1 MHRLLLAT
9 LITLALAGGSCL
21 PGTGPLAL
29 PSITASALAQRY
41 ADNGPDRQLM
51 AIDRMGDGRAIEVI
65 GDLAAAEKVIVYVPG
80 TGYGLSDFTSSAVSP
95 GGAAR
100 ALYAQAMALSP
111 GARVAVI
118 GWLGYDPPEMTD
130 PSVITTYPAIKGARA
145 LRTLVAALDGKQRI
159 ALVCHSY
166 GSVVCGKAA
175 SGLPVADIVALG
187 SPGMGVDTLAELETS
202 SRVWATL
209 SRSDDVLRPGV
220 RFGPIG
226 FGADPSEP
234 GFGARVFDG
243 GTGGHNDY
251 LRPGPTLAFVT
262 GIALHGAP
270 PSPATSASSVT
281 ARPS

>member
-1 MHRLLLAT
+1 MRRLLLAT
-9 LITLALAGGSCL
+9 LITLVLAGGSCL
-21 PGTGPLAL
+21 PGTTPLTL
-29 PSITASALAQRY
+29 PPMTASALAQRY
-41 ADNGPDRQLM
+41 TDNGPERQWM

-100 ALYAQAMALSP
+100 ALYGQAMALSP
-111 GARVAVI
+111 GERVAVI

-145 LRTLVAALDGKQRI
+145 LRTLVAALDGKQRV

-175 SGLPVADIVALG
+175 PGLPVADIVALG

-202 SRVWATL
+202 ARVWASL
-209 SRSDDVLRPGV
+209 SRSDNVLRPGV

-226 FGADPSEP
+226 FGTDPSEP

-243 GTGGHNDY
+243 GAGGHNDY
-251 LRPGPTLAFVT
+251 LRAGPVLAYIT
-262 GIALHGAP
+262 GVALYGAP
-270 PSPATSASSVT
+270 PSAPAVAS
-281 ARPS
+281 RPS